1 MAGDLDKLLRDIRKP
16 FSRRQERAV
25 EALVRMGDEAV
36 EPMAAL
42 LFAESADYP
51 TQNAAFRVLERIGTP
66 AVIPHMLRMAREAA
80 SEYYAAARFLARRR
94 DPALLASLLEIA
106 RGTDRFAAAAVLG
119 ALGECGERRLLPDIL
134 GLVETRQDEA
144 RKDAIEAAAELGGPD
159 AFGAILPLLKDPDG
173 SIRVTAA
180 RALTKMKHPDAARHI
195 AEALKTDEDDFSIKR
210 MAEYLIELNA
220 TGSLP
225 VILEALRR
233 IQGKS
238 ALHESIAGLGGGNP
252 ADIAPYLHDPDADVR
267 IAAVIALGGS
277 GSARAVAPLLTV
289 RADPEYRVR
298 QEVRKALKRLKGSGV
313 SFSMP
318 RAGIGDLGVAVL
330 EVLAAYFQIPSSEGF
345 SAYRTGWI
353 AHFGFSAIVAAT
365 IFAVASGAVGLE
377 LLPSAVA
384 ALAGVIL
391 LWGVGV
397 LVGVLSHYNPL
408 ILIAVVIVIIVLFV
422 KGSQSIALGIPIA
435 VAGHA
440 LMHLFAFTLRL
451 LTKALA

>member
-1 MAGDLDKLLRDIRKP
+1 MAGDLDKLLRDLRKP
-16 FSRRQERAV
+16 FSRRQQRAV

-36 EPMAAL
+36 EPMASL
-42 LFAESADYP
+42 LFSESADYP
-51 TQNAAFRVLERIGTP
+51 TQNAAFRVMERIGTP

-106 RGTDRFAAAAVLG
+106 RGTDRFAAAALT

-144 RKDAIEAAAELGGPD
+144 RKDAIEAAARLGGQD
-159 AFGAILPLLKDPDG
+159 AFGAILPLLKDSDG
-173 SIRVTAA
+173 SIRMTAA
-180 RALTKMKHPDAARHI
+180 RVLTKMKHPDAARHI
-195 AEALKTDEDDFSIKR
+195 AEALKTDEDDSSIKR
-210 MAEYLIELNA
+210 MAECLIELNA

-238 ALHESIAGLGGGNP
+238 ALHESIAGLRGGNP
-252 ADIAPYLHDPDADVR
+252 ADIAPYLHDSDADVR
-267 IAAVIALGGS
+267 IAAVIALGSS
-277 GSARAVAPLLTV
+277 GSAGAVAPLLTV

-298 QEVRKALKRLKGSGV
+298 QEVRKALKTLKRSGV

-318 RAGIGDLGVAVL
+318 RAGSGDLGVAVL

-365 IFAVASGAVGLE
+365 IFAVASRAIGLG

-435 VAGHA
+435 IAGHA
-440 LMHLFAFTLRL
+440 LMHLFAFMLRL